1 MNTRTEHPLGYAF
14 VELATASEAERAITE
29 LSGRKILGREISVQL
44 SRKPE
49 TKPESAPPKHTK
61 TASEESRENAA
72 ENRVLEAALQD
83 AVRRDVGSSDDTT
96 MEESYAPDPNQLA
109 PESASSP
116 MEVDEK
122 SPSYSPDLDR
132 TTAPSDNADDYEP
145 PEATPP
151 VGTISSA
158 VVSDSPPFSPAP
170 PETMEGVVLENS
182 AQVDPEKSAK
192 VVPENAIENV
202 SDNGVEV
209 IADGAGYFSR
219 LVPEHGTEEPLPY
232 STGSGTLPVEVKAS
246 LLHLTVWLADVP
258 VGNTPI

>member
-1 MNTRTEHPLGYAF
+1 MNPRTEHPVGYAF
-14 VELATASEAERAITE
+14 VELSSASEAERAITE
-29 LSGRKILGREISVQL
+29 LSGEKILGREVSVQL

-49 TKPESAPPKHTK
+49 AKPESAPSKHIK

-109 PESASSP
+109 
-116 MEVDEK
+116 
-122 SPSYSPDLDR
+122 
-132 TTAPSDNADDYEP
+132 
-145 PEATPP
+145 
-151 VGTISSA
+151 
-158 VVSDSPPFSPAP
+158 SDSPPFSPAP

-182 AQVDPEKSAK
+182 AQVDPEKTAK

-202 SDNGVEV
+202 SDNGFEV
-209 IADGAGYFSR
+209 IAEGAGYFSR
-219 LVPEHGTEEPLPY
+219 LVPEHGTEEPLPP
-232 STGSGTLPVEVKAS
+232 STGSVTLPVEVKAS

-258 VGNTPI
+258 AGNIPI